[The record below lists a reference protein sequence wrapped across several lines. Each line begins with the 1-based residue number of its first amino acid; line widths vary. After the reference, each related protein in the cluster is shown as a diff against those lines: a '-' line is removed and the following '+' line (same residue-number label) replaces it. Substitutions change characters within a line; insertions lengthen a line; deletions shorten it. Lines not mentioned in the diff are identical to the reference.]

1 MRWLALDIGGAN
13 LKASDGEGFAKSV
26 QFPLWKTPENLS
38 QELRTLI
45 AEAGDVDHLAATIT
59 GELAD
64 CFANKKEGIDL
75 ITKAFEEAA
84 SGRPT
89 HVYLKDGSLVSP
101 AIARGKERLAAASNW
116 HALARFG
123 GRFARKG
130 PALLIDVGST
140 TCDIVPLLDG
150 KPSHAAVDDTDR
162 LIAGELVYSGIERS
176 PVGCVS
182 QSAPYRG
189 RDCPLAHELFA
200 TMLDVYILL
209 GDLREDSADKATA
222 DRRAATKANCCARLG
237 RSVCADGDYFHHEDA
252 VEMAKAIASDQ
263 TEKLARA
270 VRQVVDRQEAPPQT
284 VILSGHGPFLAR
296 RAIAQ
301 IGLHCNFV
309 SLANELSPE
318 SSRSAAAHALAV
330 LAREAFEK

>member
-13 LKASDGEGFAKSV
+13 LKASDGKGFANSV
-26 QFPLWKTPENLS
+26 RFPLWKRPENLS

-45 AEAGDVDHLAATIT
+45 AQAGDVDHLAATIT

-64 CFANKKEGIDL
+64 CFANKKEGIDHIL
-75 ITKAFEEAA
+75 KAFEEAA
-84 SGRPT
+84 SGRHT
-89 HVYLKDGSLVSP
+89 RVYLKDGSLVSP
-101 AIARGKERLAAASNW
+101 AVARGKEMLAAASNW

-123 GRFARKG
+123 GRFARRG

-150 KPSHAAVDDTDR
+150 EPSHVAVDDTDR

-176 PVGCVS
+176 PVGSVS
-182 QSAPYRG
+182 QAVPYRG
-189 RDCPLAHELFA
+189 RICPLAHEVFA

-209 GDLREDSADKATA
+209 GDHREDSANKATA
-222 DRRAATKANCCARLG
+222 DGRAATKANCRARLG
-237 RSVCADGDYFHHEDA
+237 RSVCADGDSFHHKDA
-252 VEMAKAIASDQ
+252 VAMAEAIASDQ

-270 VRQVVDRQEAPPQT
+270 VRQVVDRQGAPPQT
-284 VILSGHGPFLAR
+284 IILSGHGPFLAR

-301 IGLHCNFV
+301 IGLHCRFL
-309 SLANELSPE
+309 SLADDLSPE
-318 SSRSAAAHALAV
+318 ISRSAAAHALAV
-330 LAREAFEK
+330 LAREASEQ